1 METEL
6 KQFSIKDINLF
17 KNDEDVDFA
26 LGEVWLLAEGNNS
39 HKNPVDIEILKRDA
53 HTMLGKFLVA
63 EYSKWDKDVTTHT
76 NQQQIIGYFPKDGK
90 IEFREKDGKTFAV
103 YEVLISKLY
112 ATPVYM
118 LFKEHNFRNVSA
130 EFSAVEG
137 DEDEQGN
144 KPILGIMF
152 HGCTILGLD
161 YQPSCEG
168 AEMSVKRFSTDADN
182 YYKNKAKTTL
192 ERFSEERRL
201 KMAVTYK
208 VNKTE
213 LKDTAWGDVDKTS
226 LRNKIMDASN
236 KASLVK
242 DVYALVEDDWE
253 DAPSEHLKYPLMQL
267 VGDTFYYNRGALSS
281 ALAYAKQ
288 ENVQS
293 VINKVESLYKKFN
306 LDENK
311 KEKEMS
317 EKKFDELEGR
327 EVYAEVKKIVKSKLG
342 DHFFVDDIEDDKVVV
357 TDEQTKVRY
366 DIPAKIEVGED
377 DKSIKADIDFDRKKE
392 SEDQKEMEK
401 QEETFVKGKA
411 KDGDK
416 QNGKGVAGDKKEI
429 KAEDKKK
436 MAETQKEMSLDTNA
450 YAGAI
455 LEMLKAE
462 TAEQRAEA
470 KKLCES
476 YGECDESIVME
487 QIEEMCNQM
496 SELKAFKEDVLSE
509 RKDTEVKRVL
519 AQVKQD
525 MDAEAYRELEEKS
538 QDVTFED
545 VEQFK
550 KEAKAFAFD
559 NPAKSKKT
567 KKNDDVIRMGY
578 DFMQFA
584 HKNDSVNVFEK
595 INNK

>member
-63 EYSKWDKDVTTHT
+63 DYSKWDEDVTTHT

-137 DEDEQGN
+137 DEDKQGN

-226 LRNKIMDASN
+226 LRNKVMDASN

-242 DVYALVEDDWE
+242 DVYALVEDGWE

-267 VGDTFYYNRGALSS
+267 IGDTFYYNRGALSS

-327 EVYAEVKKIVKSKLG
+327 EVYAEVERIVKSKLG

-377 DKSIKADIDFDRKKE
+377 DKSIKADIDFDKKKE

-401 QEETFVKGKA
+401 QEEVFAKGET
-411 KDGDK
+411 KDNNK
-416 QNGKGVAGDKKEI
+416 QNGKEVAG
-429 KAEDKKK
+429 DKKK
-436 MAETQKEMSLDTNA
+436 MAEVQKEMSLDTNA

-470 KKLCES
+470 KKLCEP

-487 QIEEMCNQM
+487 QIEKMCNQM
-496 SELKAFKEDVLSE
+496 SELKAFKEEVLSE
-509 RKDTEVKRVL
+509 RKDAEVKRVL

-525 MDAEAYRELEEKS
+525 MDAEAYKELEEKS
-538 QDVTFED
+538 QDVTFEN

-559 NPAKSKKT
+559 NPAKNKKT

-584 HKNDSVNVFEK
+584 HKDDSVNVFEK

>member
-90 IEFREKDGKTFAV
+90 IEFREKDGKIFAV

-242 DVYALVEDDWE
+242 DVYALVENGWE

-327 EVYAEVKKIVKSKLG
+327 EVYAEVERIVKSKLG

-377 DKSIKADIDFDRKKE
+377 DKSIKADIDFDKKKE

-401 QEETFVKGKA
+401 QEEAFAKGKA

-416 QNGKGVAGDKKEI
+416 QNGKEVAGDKKEME
-429 KAEDKKK
+429 AEDKKK

-470 KKLCES
+470 KKLCEP

-496 SELKAFKEDVLSE
+496 SELRAFKEKVLSE
-509 RKDTEVKRVL
+509 RKDAEVKRVL

-525 MDAEAYRELEEKS
+525 MDAEAYKELEEKS
-538 QDVTFED
+538 QDVTFEN

-559 NPAKSKKT
+559 NPAKNKKT

-584 HKNDSVNVFEK
+584 HKDDSANVFEK

>member
-182 YYKNKAKTTL
+182 YYKSKAKTTL

-226 LRNKIMDASN
+226 LRNKIMDAPN

-242 DVYALVEDDWE
+242 DVYALVEDGWE

-327 EVYAEVKKIVKSKLG
+327 EVYAEVERIVKSKLG

-377 DKSIKADIDFDRKKE
+377 DKSIKADIDFDKKKE

-401 QEETFVKGKA
+401 QEETFAKGKV

-416 QNGKGVAGDKKEI
+416 QNGKGIVVDKKEI
-429 KAEDKKK
+429 E
-436 MAETQKEMSLDTNA
+436 AETQKEMSLDTNA

-470 KKLCES
+470 KKLCEP

-496 SELKAFKEDVLSE
+496 AELKAFKEKVLSE
-509 RKDTEVKRVL
+509 RKDAEVKRVL

-525 MDAEAYRELEEKS
+525 MDAEAYKELEEKS
-538 QDVTFED
+538 QDVTFEN

-559 NPAKSKKT
+559 NPAKSKKI

-584 HKNDSVNVFEK
+584 HKDDSVNVFEK

>member
-63 EYSKWDKDVTTHT
+63 DYSKWDEDVTTHT

-242 DVYALVEDDWE
+242 DVYALVEDGWE

-267 VGDTFYYNRGALSS
+267 IGDTFYYNRGALSS

-327 EVYAEVKKIVKSKLG
+327 EVYAEVERIVKSKLG

-377 DKSIKADIDFDRKKE
+377 DKSIKADIDFDKKKE

-401 QEETFVKGKA
+401 QEEVFAKGET
-411 KDGDK
+411 KDNNK
-416 QNGKGVAGDKKEI
+416 QNGKEVAG
-429 KAEDKKK
+429 DKKK
-436 MAETQKEMSLDTNA
+436 MAEVQKEMSLDTNA

-470 KKLCES
+470 KKLCEP

-496 SELKAFKEDVLSE
+496 SELKAFKEEVLSE
-509 RKDTEVKRVL
+509 RKDAEVKRVL

-525 MDAEAYRELEEKS
+525 MDAEAYKELEEKS
-538 QDVTFED
+538 QDVTFEN

-559 NPAKSKKT
+559 NPAKNKKT

-584 HKNDSVNVFEK
+584 HKDDSVNVFEK

>member
-242 DVYALVEDDWE
+242 DVYALVEDGWE
-253 DAPSEHLKYPLMQL
+253 DAPSERLKYPLMQL

-293 VINKVESLYKKFN
+293 VINKVESLYKKFD

-327 EVYAEVKKIVKSKLG
+327 EVYAEVERIVKSKLG

-377 DKSIKADIDFDRKKE
+377 DKSIKADIDFDKKKE

-401 QEETFVKGKA
+401 QKDAFVKGKA

-416 QNGKGVAGDKKEI
+416 QNGKEI
-429 KAEDKKK
+429 EAEDKKK
-436 MAETQKEMSLDTNA
+436 IAETQKEMSLDTNA

-470 KKLCES
+470 KKLCEP

-509 RKDTEVKRVL
+509 RKDAEVKRVL

-559 NPAKSKKT
+559 NPAKNKKT

-578 DFMQFA
+578 DFMRFA
-584 HKNDSVNVFEK
+584 HKDDSVNVFEK

>member
-63 EYSKWDKDVTTHT
+63 DYSKWNEDVTTHT

-90 IEFREKDGKTFAV
+90 IEFREKDDKTFAV

-242 DVYALVEDDWE
+242 DVYALVEDGWE

-267 VGDTFYYNRGALSS
+267 IGDTFYYNRGALSS

-327 EVYAEVKKIVKSKLG
+327 EVYAEVERIVKSKLG

-377 DKSIKADIDFDRKKE
+377 DKSIKADIDFDKKKE

-401 QEETFVKGKA
+401 QEEVFAKGET
-411 KDGDK
+411 KDNNK
-416 QNGKGVAGDKKEI
+416 QNGKEVAD
-429 KAEDKKK
+429 DKKK
-436 MAETQKEMSLDTNA
+436 MAEVQKEMSLDTNA

-470 KKLCES
+470 KKLCEP

-496 SELKAFKEDVLSE
+496 SELKAFKEEVLSE
-509 RKDTEVKRVL
+509 RKDAEVKRVL

-525 MDAEAYRELEEKS
+525 MDAEAYKELEEKS
-538 QDVTFED
+538 QDVTFEN

-559 NPAKSKKT
+559 NPAKNKKT

-584 HKNDSVNVFEK
+584 HKDDSVNVFEK

>member
-63 EYSKWDKDVTTHT
+63 DYSKWDEDVTTHT

-182 YYKNKAKTTL
+182 YYRNKAKTTL

-242 DVYALVEDDWE
+242 DVYALVEDGWE

-267 VGDTFYYNRGALSS
+267 IGDTFYYNRGALSS

-288 ENVQS
+288 ENVQL

-327 EVYAEVKKIVKSKLG
+327 EVYAEVERIVKSKLG

-377 DKSIKADIDFDRKKE
+377 DKSIKADIDFDKKKE

-401 QEETFVKGKA
+401 QEEVFAKGET
-411 KDGDK
+411 KDNNK
-416 QNGKGVAGDKKEI
+416 QNGKEVAD
-429 KAEDKKK
+429 DKKK
-436 MAETQKEMSLDTNA
+436 MAEVQKEMSLDTNA

-470 KKLCES
+470 KKLCEP

-496 SELKAFKEDVLSE
+496 SELKAFKEEVLSE
-509 RKDTEVKRVL
+509 RKDAEVKRVL

-525 MDAEAYRELEEKS
+525 MDAEAYKELEEKS
-538 QDVTFED
+538 QDVTFEN

-559 NPAKSKKT
+559 NPAKNKKT

-584 HKNDSVNVFEK
+584 HKDDSVNVFEK

>member
-213 LKDTAWGDVDKTS
+213 LKDTAWGDIDKTS

-242 DVYALVEDDWE
+242 DVYALVEDGWE

-288 ENVQS
+288 ENAQS
-293 VINKVESLYKKFN
+293 VISKVESLYKKFN

-327 EVYAEVKKIVKSKLG
+327 EVYAEVERIVKSKLG

-377 DKSIKADIDFDRKKE
+377 DKSIKADIDFDKKKE

-416 QNGKGVAGDKKEI
+416 QNDKEVAG
-429 KAEDKKK
+429 DKKK

-470 KKLCES
+470 KKLCEP

-487 QIEEMCNQM
+487 QIEKMCNQM
-496 SELKAFKEDVLSE
+496 AELKAFKEDVLSE
-509 RKDTEVKRVL
+509 RKDAEVKRVL

-559 NPAKSKKT
+559 NPAKNKKT

-584 HKNDSVNVFEK
+584 HKDDSVNVFEK

>member
-63 EYSKWDKDVTTHT
+63 EYSKWEKDVTTHT

-242 DVYALVEDDWE
+242 DVYALVEDGWE
-253 DAPSEHLKYPLMQL
+253 DAPSERLKYPLMQL

-293 VINKVESLYKKFN
+293 VINKVESLYKKFD

-327 EVYAEVKKIVKSKLG
+327 EVYAEVERIVKSKLG

-377 DKSIKADIDFDRKKE
+377 DKSIKADIDFDKKKE

-416 QNGKGVAGDKKEI
+416 QNGKEVG
-429 KAEDKKK
+429 AEDKKK

-470 KKLCES
+470 KKLCEP

-496 SELKAFKEDVLSE
+496 SELRAFKEKVLSE
-509 RKDTEVKRVL
+509 RKDAEVKRVL

-538 QDVTFED
+538 QDVTFEN

-559 NPAKSKKT
+559 NPAKNKKA

-584 HKNDSVNVFEK
+584 HKDDSVNVFEK

>member
-63 EYSKWDKDVTTHT
+63 DYSKWDEDVTTHT

-112 ATPVYM
+112 ATSVYM

-226 LRNKIMDASN
+226 LRNKVMDASN

-242 DVYALVEDDWE
+242 DVYALVEDGWE

-327 EVYAEVKKIVKSKLG
+327 EVYAEVERIVKSKLG
-342 DHFFVDDIEDDKVVV
+342 DHFFVDNIEDDKVVV

-377 DKSIKADIDFDRKKE
+377 DKSIKADIDFDKKKE

-401 QEETFVKGKA
+401 QEETFAEGKT
-411 KDGDK
+411 K
-416 QNGKGVAGDKKEI
+416 GDKKEI
-429 KAEDKKK
+429 EAEDKKK

-470 KKLCES
+470 KKLCEP

-496 SELKAFKEDVLSE
+496 SELKAFKEEVLSE
-509 RKDTEVKRVL
+509 RKDAEVKRVL

-525 MDAEAYRELEEKS
+525 MDAEAYKELEEKS
-538 QDVTFED
+538 QNVTFEN

-559 NPAKSKKT
+559 NPAKNKKT

-584 HKNDSVNVFEK
+584 HKDDSVNVFEK

>member
-63 EYSKWDKDVTTHT
+63 EYSKWEKDVTTHT

-168 AEMSVKRFSTDADN
+168 AEMSVKRFSTNADN

-242 DVYALVEDDWE
+242 DVYALVEDGWE
-253 DAPSEHLKYPLMQL
+253 DAPSERLKYPLMQL

-327 EVYAEVKKIVKSKLG
+327 EVYAEVERIVKSKLG

-377 DKSIKADIDFDRKKE
+377 DKSIKTDIDFDKKKE

-416 QNGKGVAGDKKEI
+416 QNGKEVG
-429 KAEDKKK
+429 AEDKKK

-470 KKLCES
+470 KKLCEP

-496 SELKAFKEDVLSE
+496 SELRAFKEKVLSE
-509 RKDTEVKRVL
+509 RKDAEVKRVL

-538 QDVTFED
+538 QDVTFEN

-559 NPAKSKKT
+559 NPAKNKKA

-584 HKNDSVNVFEK
+584 HKDDSVNVFEK

>member
-242 DVYALVEDDWE
+242 DVYALVEDGWE
-253 DAPSEHLKYPLMQL
+253 DAPSERLKYPLMQL

-327 EVYAEVKKIVKSKLG
+327 EVYAEVERIVKSKLG

-377 DKSIKADIDFDRKKE
+377 DKSIKADIDFDKKKE

-416 QNGKGVAGDKKEI
+416 QNGKEVG
-429 KAEDKKK
+429 AEDKKK

-470 KKLCES
+470 KKLCEP

-487 QIEEMCNQM
+487 QIKEMCNQM
-496 SELKAFKEDVLSE
+496 SELRAFKEKVLSE
-509 RKDTEVKRVL
+509 RKDAEVKRVL

-559 NPAKSKKT
+559 NPAKNKKT

-584 HKNDSVNVFEK
+584 HKDDSVNVFEK

>member
-182 YYKNKAKTTL
+182 YYKNKAKTAL

-242 DVYALVEDDWE
+242 DVYALVEDGWE

-267 VGDTFYYNRGALSS
+267 VGYTFYYNRGALSS

-327 EVYAEVKKIVKSKLG
+327 EVYAEVERIVKSKLG
-342 DHFFVDDIEDDKVVV
+342 NHFFVDDIEDDKVVV

-366 DIPAKIEVGED
+366 DIPAKIEVSED
-377 DKSIKADIDFDRKKE
+377 DKSIKADIDFDKKKE

-401 QEETFVKGKA
+401 QEEAFAKGKA

-416 QNGKGVAGDKKEI
+416 QNGKEI
-429 KAEDKKK
+429 EAEDKKK

-470 KKLCES
+470 KKLCEP

-496 SELKAFKEDVLSE
+496 AELKAFKEDVLSE
-509 RKDTEVKRVL
+509 RKDAEVKRVL

-525 MDAEAYRELEEKS
+525 MDAEAYKELEEKS
-538 QDVTFED
+538 QDVTFEN

-584 HKNDSVNVFEK
+584 HKDDSVNVFEK

>member
-213 LKDTAWGDVDKTS
+213 LKDTAWGDIDKTS

-242 DVYALVEDDWE
+242 DVYALVEDGWE

-288 ENVQS
+288 ENAQS
-293 VINKVESLYKKFN
+293 VISKVESLYKKFN

-327 EVYAEVKKIVKSKLG
+327 EVYAEVERIVKSKLG

-377 DKSIKADIDFDRKKE
+377 DKSIKADIDFDKKKE

-416 QNGKGVAGDKKEI
+416 QNDKEVAG
-429 KAEDKKK
+429 DKKK

-470 KKLCES
+470 KKLCEP
-476 YGECDESIVME
+476 YGECDESIVMG
-487 QIEEMCNQM
+487 QIEKMCNQM
-496 SELKAFKEDVLSE
+496 AELKAFKEDVLSE
-509 RKDTEVKRVL
+509 RKDAEVKRVL

-559 NPAKSKKT
+559 NPAKNKKT

-584 HKNDSVNVFEK
+584 HKDDSVNVFEK

>member
-242 DVYALVEDDWE
+242 DVYALVEDGWE

-327 EVYAEVKKIVKSKLG
+327 EVYAEVERIVKSKLG

-366 DIPAKIEVGED
+366 DITAKIEVGED

-401 QEETFVKGKA
+401 QEETFVKGKV

-416 QNGKGVAGDKKEI
+416 QNGKEVAD
-429 KAEDKKK
+429 DKKK
-436 MAETQKEMSLDTNA
+436 MGETQKEMSLDTNA

-470 KKLCES
+470 KKLCEP

-496 SELKAFKEDVLSE
+496 SELKAFKEEVLSE
-509 RKDTEVKRVL
+509 RKDAEVKRVL

-538 QDVTFED
+538 QDVTFEN

-559 NPAKSKKT
+559 NPAKNKKT

-584 HKNDSVNVFEK
+584 HKDDSVNVFEK

>member
-63 EYSKWDKDVTTHT
+63 DYSKWDDDVTTHT

-226 LRNKIMDASN
+226 LRNKVMDASN

-242 DVYALVEDDWE
+242 DVYALVEDGWE

-288 ENVQS
+288 ENVKS

-327 EVYAEVKKIVKSKLG
+327 EVYAEVERIVKSKLG

-377 DKSIKADIDFDRKKE
+377 DKSIKADIDFDKKKE

-401 QEETFVKGKA
+401 QKEAFAEGKT
-411 KDGDK
+411 K
-416 QNGKGVAGDKKEI
+416 GDKKEI
-429 KAEDKKK
+429 EAEDKKK
-436 MAETQKEMSLDTNA
+436 MAEVQKEMSLDTNA

-462 TAEQRAEA
+462 TAEQRAKA
-470 KKLCES
+470 KKLCEP

-487 QIEEMCNQM
+487 QIEKMCNQM
-496 SELKAFKEDVLSE
+496 SELKAFKEEVLSE
-509 RKDTEVKRVL
+509 RKDAEVKRVL

-525 MDAEAYRELEEKS
+525 MDTEAYKELEEKS
-538 QDVTFED
+538 QDVTFEN

-559 NPAKSKKT
+559 NPAKNKKT

-584 HKNDSVNVFEK
+584 HKDDSVNVFEK

>member
-63 EYSKWDKDVTTHT
+63 EYSKREKDVTTHT

-152 HGCTILGLD
+152 HGCTILGLY

-182 YYKNKAKTTL
+182 YYKSKAKTTL

-242 DVYALVEDDWE
+242 DVYALVEDGWE
-253 DAPSEHLKYPLMQL
+253 DAPSERLKYPLMQL

-327 EVYAEVKKIVKSKLG
+327 EVYAEVERIVKSKLG

-377 DKSIKADIDFDRKKE
+377 DKSIKADIDFDKKKE

-416 QNGKGVAGDKKEI
+416 QNGKEVG
-429 KAEDKKK
+429 AEDKKK

-470 KKLCES
+470 KKLCEP

-487 QIEEMCNQM
+487 QIEKMCNQM
-496 SELKAFKEDVLSE
+496 SELKAFKEKVLSE
-509 RKDTEVKRVL
+509 RKDAEVKRVL

-538 QDVTFED
+538 QDVTFEN

-559 NPAKSKKT
+559 NPAKNKKA

-584 HKNDSVNVFEK
+584 HKDDSVNVFEK

>member
-63 EYSKWDKDVTTHT
+63 DYSKWDEDVTTHT

-137 DEDEQGN
+137 DEDERGN

-192 ERFSEERRL
+192 EKFSEERRL

-242 DVYALVEDDWE
+242 DVYALVEDGWE

-288 ENVQS
+288 ENAQS

-327 EVYAEVKKIVKSKLG
+327 EVYAEVERIVKSKLG

-377 DKSIKADIDFDRKKE
+377 DKSIKADIDFDKKKE

-401 QEETFVKGKA
+401 QEGTFAEGKT
-411 KDGDK
+411 K
-416 QNGKGVAGDKKEI
+416 GDKKEI
-429 KAEDKKK
+429 EAEGKKK
-436 MAETQKEMSLDTNA
+436 KAETQKEMSLDTNA

-470 KKLCES
+470 KKLCEP

-496 SELKAFKEDVLSE
+496 SELKAFKEEVLSK
-509 RKDTEVKRVL
+509 RKDAEVKRVL

-525 MDAEAYRELEEKS
+525 MDTEAYRELEEKS
-538 QDVTFED
+538 QDVTFEN

-559 NPAKSKKT
+559 NPAKNKKT

-584 HKNDSVNVFEK
+584 HKDDSVNVFEK

>member
-242 DVYALVEDDWE
+242 DVYALVEDGWE

-327 EVYAEVKKIVKSKLG
+327 EVYAEVERIVKSKLG

-357 TDEQTKVRY
+357 TDEKTKVRY
-366 DIPAKIEVGED
+366 DITAKIEVGED

-401 QEETFVKGKA
+401 QEETFVKGKV

-416 QNGKGVAGDKKEI
+416 QNGKEVAD
-429 KAEDKKK
+429 DKKK
-436 MAETQKEMSLDTNA
+436 MGETQKEMSLDTNA

-470 KKLCES
+470 KKLCEP

-496 SELKAFKEDVLSE
+496 SELKAFKEEVLSE
-509 RKDTEVKRVL
+509 RKDAEVKRVL

-538 QDVTFED
+538 QDVTFEN

-559 NPAKSKKT
+559 NPAKNKKT

-584 HKNDSVNVFEK
+584 HKDDSVNVFEK